1 MPVTAIKLNIKIPTA
16 SVPPGR
22 GFYQLEEETLYLPV
36 EYPGEQCRFFSYL
49 ESDPVS
55 FQLDRDGRLIF
66 IEITLPRRRWR
77 IKPNLV
83 PPETA
88 ESADIR
94 FLDFRD
100 RFTEPAVLCNEKKDF
115 LLVRF
120 SRGAA
125 THNYYLAQ
133 NLIAQVTENHQL
145 TALWVFD
152 IVDDLAGREIAAWR
166 KLIHG
171 KPSSFR
177 KGAAVPANTPNI

>member
-1 MPVTAIKLNIKIPTA
+1 MPVTDIKLNITYPTA

-36 EYPGEQCRFFSYL
+36 EYPGETCRFFSYL

-94 FLDFRD
+94 FLDFRE
-100 RFTEPAVLCNEKKDF
+100 RFAEPTVLCNEKKDF
-115 LLVRF
+115 LLIRF
-120 SRGAA
+120 SRGSA

-133 NLIAQVTENHQL
+133 NLIAQVTENQRL

-152 IVDDLAGREIAAWR
+152 IVDDLAGRKIAAWR
-166 KLIHG
+166 KRIHG
-171 KPSSFR
+171 KPSSF
-177 KGAAVPANTPNI
+177 KKNATIPADILNI

>member
-1 MPVTAIKLNIKIPTA
+1 MPVTDIKLNIKDPTA
-16 SVPPGR
+16 STPPGR
-22 GFYQLEEETLYLPV
+22 GFYQLEEENLYLPV
-36 EYPGEQCRFFSYL
+36 EYPGQKCRFFSYL
-49 ESDPVS
+49 ESAPVS

-88 ESADIR
+88 ESADIS

-100 RFTEPAVLCNEKKDF
+100 SFAEPTVFCNTEKQF
-115 LLVRF
+115 LLLRF
-120 SRGAA
+120 SRDPAA
-125 THNYYLAQ
+125 HNFYLAQ
-133 NLIAQVTENHQL
+133 NLIAQVTEDHRL

-166 KLIHG
+166 KRIHG
-171 KPSSFR
+171 KPSTFKKS
-177 KGAAVPANTPNI
+177 AVVPAGTPNL